1 MNILDLPTPSLIVD
15 RGRVISNTLAM
26 RQRMNELG
34 VTLRPHAKTAKS
46 AAVARLAHGNENP
59 QGGLTIST
67 LAEAAYFLD
76 HGFSDLVYAVCVAPA
91 KLDSVSALRD
101 RGAALKIITDN
112 VDASQAIGAHPGSH
126 EVLVEIDCGEHRTG
140 VTADGP
146 ELLKISDAVAK
157 SGRSKIAGV
166 LTHAGH
172 SYGSRNGREAAD
184 IAEAERAAAVQAAS
198 RLREAGHATPIISV
212 GSTPTAMHA
221 RHLDGVTEAR
231 PGVYVFQDLFQA
243 GIGSCGWEDMA
254 LSVLGSVIARHPA
267 RGTLMLDTGGLALSK
282 DRSTAAL
289 DGDGDK
295 GFGLICDAA
304 GGPLA
309 GLHIAG
315 VHQEHGEV
323 KVDDP
328 ALFEKLPIGGKVRIF
343 PNHACMTA
351 AAYDTYH
358 VVDGGMDIVDT
369 WDRCN
374 GW

>member
-15 RGRVISNTLAM
+15 RGRVIANTLAM

-126 EVLVEIDCGEHRTG
+126 EVLVEIDCGEHLTG

-146 ELLKISDAVAK
+146 ELLKIADAVAK
-157 SGRSKIAGV
+157 SGRSKMAGV

-289 DGDGDK
+289 DSDGDK
-295 GFGLICDAA
+295 GFGLICDAT